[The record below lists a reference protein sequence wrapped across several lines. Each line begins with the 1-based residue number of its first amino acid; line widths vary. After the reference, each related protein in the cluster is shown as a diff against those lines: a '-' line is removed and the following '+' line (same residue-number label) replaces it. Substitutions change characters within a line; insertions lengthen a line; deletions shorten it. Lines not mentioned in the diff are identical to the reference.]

1 MKATAA
7 NGIKCIQKSLEAMAK
22 AVEEKDVHSCA
33 LLMTSAIATLACIP
47 HALEKEIQRGKSEA
61 RIAKLE
67 ETLAQLDAMRAA
79 ADLLTSEPENETIQ

>member
-47 HALEKEIQRGKSEA
+47 HALEKEIQRGKSA
-61 RIAKLE
+61 AMIDKLE
-67 ETLAQLDAMRAA
+67 ETLARVEAMRETAERLEA
-79 ADLLTSEPENETIQ
+79 ESEIIQ